1 MNPDHNPYLL
11 PGIGGA
17 AVSGA
22 VRLVFGDTQSALIGL
37 VVFTI
42 VYGALILLGRGMKWD
57 EAPIQHA
64 VVAAIATTAA
74 YLLTDHGAVMTMSHR

>member
-1 MNPDHNPYLL
+1 MRPEANPYVL

-17 AVSGA
+17 IVSAA
-22 VRLVFGDTQSALIGL
+22 VRYVFGGTQVALIGL
-37 VVFTI
+37 VVFTV

-57 EAPIQHA
+57 DAPIQHA

-74 YLLTDHGAVMTMSHR
+74 YLLTDHQSAMAVATR

>member
-1 MNPDHNPYLL
+1 MNPDDNSYLL

-22 VRLVFGDTQSALIGL
+22 VRLVFDGTESALIGL
-37 VVFTI
+37 VVFTV

-57 EAPIQHA
+57 EAPVQHA

-74 YLLTDHGAVMTMSHR
+74 YLLTDHGSAMAMANR